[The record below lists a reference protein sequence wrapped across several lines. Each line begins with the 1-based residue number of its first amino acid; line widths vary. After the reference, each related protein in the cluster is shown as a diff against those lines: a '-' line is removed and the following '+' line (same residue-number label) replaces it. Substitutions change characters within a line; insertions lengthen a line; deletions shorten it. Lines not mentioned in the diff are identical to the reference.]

1 MTQNGTP
8 VCYTDPTT
16 AAGKT
21 KIHQTL
27 IQQSFE
33 LSVRMNLHLIHN
45 KQQIYFFL
53 GGKVLVTFCQTLISQ
68 IT

>member
-8 VCYTDPTT
+8 VCNTDPTN

-33 LSVRMNLHLIHN
+33 LSVRMNVHLIHDK
-45 KQQIYFFL
+45 KQN
-53 GGKVLVTFCQTLISQ
+53 
-68 IT
+68 